1 MSLENRTAVIGGAAG
16 ELGSVLARD
25 LLAQGVNLALL
36 GRPATA
42 GCLDQAPG
50 ATRKNGV

>member
-36 GRPATA
+36 SRNAARLNALTKGWRCPRTA
-42 GCLDQAPG
+42 F
-50 ATRKNGV
+50 